1 MSKTIN
7 QLKQL
12 ETQRAQK
19 YTTAL
24 SKEATTATPQAT
36 RAHKHWLNWKFT
48 LLFAVIIL
56 PFFALNLKL
65 FMMVKSYG
73 LKNGETISKLN
84 TIEGLMNDSARQMK
98 ALTSDIRQIS
108 TGLESV
114 NIKTQDNNN
123 IINQL
128 DKQSDAQKVAIEN
141 LTKAKNTLFNRVNSL
156 EIEINKKNSQTPE
169 Q

>member
-1 MSKTIN
+1 MSQTIN
-7 QLKQL
+7 QLRQL
-12 ETQRAQK
+12 EAQRAQK
-19 YTTAL
+19 YTAAL

-36 RAHKHWLNWKFT
+36 RAHKHWLNWKLT

-56 PFFALNLKL
+56 TFFALNLKL

-98 ALTSDIRQIS
+98 ALTSDIGQIS
-108 TGLESV
+108 TSLESV
-114 NIKTQDNNN
+114 NIKIQDNNN
-123 IINQL
+123 KINQL
-128 DKQSDAQKVAIEN
+128 DKQSDAQTVAIEN

>member
-12 ETQRAQK
+12 EAQRTQK

-65 FMMVKSYG
+65 FMRVKSYG

-98 ALTSDIRQIS
+98 ALTSDIGQIS